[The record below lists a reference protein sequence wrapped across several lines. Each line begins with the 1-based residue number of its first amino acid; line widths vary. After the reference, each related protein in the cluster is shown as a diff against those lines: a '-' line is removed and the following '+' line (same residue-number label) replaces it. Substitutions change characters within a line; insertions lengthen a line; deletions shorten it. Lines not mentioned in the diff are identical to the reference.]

1 MENENKYIPQVGEI
15 VVCRTQDGSIDKSV
29 AIFKEFHLE
38 DKIPNV
44 DVYAS
49 RFLKD
54 GEMEETVCVGIKR
67 YNVLPVSNISLPYP
81 NLRPATKDE
90 KEFLLKG
97 IREIG
102 AVWDDENNRFVSNH
116 GE

>member
-1 MENENKYIPQVGEI
+1 MKTENKYIPQKGEI

-29 AIFKEFHLE
+29 AIFKEFHF
-38 DKIPNV
+38 DDIIPSV

-54 GEMEETVCVGIKR
+54 GEAEETVCVGIER

-81 NLRPATKDE
+81 NLRNATEEE

-97 IREIG
+97 IRELG
-102 AVWDDENNRFVSNH
+102 AVWDEGKQRFISNK
-116 GE
+116 